1 LCFYIIRGWI
11 LQGGKVSLKGRRRR
25 KRNMR
30 GLVPKTRKR
39 KKRKTE
45 MDQENIGK
53 KIRKKSIIKIKTEV
67 AAKTKKKKKR
77 KGNDP
82 KKFKRKTKRQIGK
95 RRTEIGKREIGR
107 ETKRQIEKRKIGRG
121 GEKERGKR
129 EIDRK
134 AEREI
139 EKRKIGR
146 ERGKKEIDRKAERGK
161 ENEKETGKRG
171 IGLETKRVIE
181 IKENVLKVEREIERK
196 KKKIVKGETDQEID
210 KNQGKRSNV
219 KKGVLDQDQKS
230 TNMLTQGEKMMIEEV
245 IEKINTRNGENKKIR
260 KIYLNPDTSDLIVLP
275 RAIRVTSL
283 TILRKWMN

>member
-1 LCFYIIRGWI
+1 
-11 LQGGKVSLKGRRRR
+11 
-25 KRNMR
+25 MR

-134 AEREI
+134 AERGK
-139 EKRKIGR
+139 EKR
-146 ERGKKEIDRKAERGK
+146 
-161 ENEKETGKRG
+161 
-171 IGLETKRVIE
+171 
-181 IKENVLKVEREIERK
+181 

-260 KIYLNPDTSDLIVLP
+260 KIYLNPDTSDLTVLP